1 MKILS
6 ALLVALLVF
15 SSLGFADQPASA
27 AESQQGQAAE
37 TPQVGK
43 IKAQV
48 RKRGE
53 GEKSKVRVTLMNGTA
68 VNGYISKIGESSFEV
83 DGNKSGQA
91 TDIAFTDVQ
100 KVEGPGLSKGAKIGI
115 GVAIGVVV
123 VVVILAVGLT
133 QAYGFSGG

>member
-15 SSLGFADQPASA
+15 SSLGFADQPAPA
-27 AESQQGQAAE
+27 AESQPGQAAE
-37 TPQVGK
+37 TPQVAK

-53 GEKSKVRVTLMNGTA
+53 GEKSRVRVTLTNGTT
-68 VNGYISKIGESSFEV
+68 VNGYISKIGELFEV
-83 DGNKSGQA
+83 NGNKSGQA

-100 KVEGPGLSKGAKIGI
+100 KVQESRFI
-115 GVAIGVVV
+115 
-123 VVVILAVGLT
+123 
-133 QAYGFSGG
+133 